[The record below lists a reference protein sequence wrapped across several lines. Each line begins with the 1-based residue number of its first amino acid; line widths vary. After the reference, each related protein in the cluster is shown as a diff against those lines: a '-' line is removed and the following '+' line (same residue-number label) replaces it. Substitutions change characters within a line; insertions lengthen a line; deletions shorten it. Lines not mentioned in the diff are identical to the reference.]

1 MTKKKDKK
9 ENALALPK
17 IVKVVLNTGI
27 GRIMNQT
34 KSQKEVLQD
43 ITRLF
48 EALGGQKPKL
58 VTSNKSIATFKL
70 RKGMPIGLMI
80 TLRGKRAK
88 DFILRLVSLV
98 LPRVRDFRGVSSS
111 SLSTNSLSLGF
122 REHIVFPEVMNE
134 NAKAPFSLQATI
146 VATSKTKDEARTLFE
161 SLGIRFST
169 ESKLVSKG
177 KKK

>member
-1 MTKKKDKK
+1 MTKKTGKK
-9 ENALALPK
+9 ENIMASPR
-17 IVKVVLNTGI
+17 ISKVVLNTGI
-27 GRIMNQT
+27 GKIMNQT
-34 KSQKEVLQD
+34 KNQKEVLQD

-48 EALGGQKPKL
+48 QALGGQRPRV

-70 RKGMPIGLMI
+70 RKGMPVGLMV

-98 LPRVRDFRGVSSS
+98 LPRVRDFRGIAPS
-111 SLSTNSLSLGF
+111 SLSTSSLSLGF

-134 NAKAPFSLQATI
+134 NAKAPFSLQTTI
-146 VATSKTKDEARTLFE
+146 VTTSKTKDEARALFE

-169 ESKLVSKG
+169 ESKLITG
-177 KKK
+177 RKKK